1 MATIVVVFGAT
12 GHQGGSVLR
21 ALATDS
27 LYHVRAVTR
36 STTSEKVLELALK
49 YPQVEWVEANVDDS
63 TIDKAVTGAHVVFG
77 MTQYFAA
84 SANRSE
90 AKQGQRIIDACV
102 SARVEFVVFSTLPSA
117 LQVSHGECT
126 SVTHFED
133 KHEIQQYLAQQ
144 SVKWAIVQSAVY
156 FQNVAASA
164 RWDDNGKL
172 AFGFFGDT
180 LRKLPYIDV
189 NHDFGTIV
197 KHIIDNRA
205 KYTHAVV
212 PAVSGYYSPQE
223 IVEAF
228 TRVTKIRAS
237 AVGVPFEFAPDANL
251 RSMFEFLDKYDMFE
265 GNLVKLPVEVATP
278 EMYWEQ
284 CRFHGPPKKL

>member
-1 MATIVVVFGAT
+1 MSTIVVVFGAT

-21 ALATDS
+21 ALATDP

-49 YPQVEWVEANVDDS
+49 YPHVEWVEANVDDS
-63 TIDKAVTGAHVVFG
+63 SIAKAVNGAHVVFG

-90 AKQGQRIIDACV
+90 AEQGQRIIDACV
-102 SARVEFVVFSTLPSA
+102 EAGVGFVVFSTLPSA
-117 LQVSHGECT
+117 LRVSQGECAN
-126 SVTHFED
+126 VTHFED
-133 KHEIQQYLAQQ
+133 KHKIQQYLAQQ
-144 SVKWAIVQSAVY
+144 QTLKWAVVQSAVY

-180 LRKLPYIDV
+180 TRKLPYIDV
-189 NHDFGTIV
+189 NRDFGTIV
-197 KHIIDNRA
+197 KHILDNRTS
-205 KYTHAVV
+205 YTCAIV

-223 IVEAF
+223 IIEAF
-228 TRVTKIRAS
+228 TRVTGIRAS

-265 GNLVKLPVEVATP
+265 GNAKVLVEVATP